1 MDDKK
6 KEMPI
11 PGTVGEMIEFL
22 QKFPKDRILDIH
34 YVEGGDYGSECET
47 DAYRMEFYELE
58 DYGDCGSVEITLK

>member
-22 QKFPKDRILDIH
+22 QKFPKERTLDI
-34 YVEGGDYGSECET
+34 YSVEHSDYGGDYENP
-47 DAYRMEFYELE
+47 AYRMEFQELS
-58 DYGDCGSVEITLK
+58 DYGSVEITIR